1 MVETTTISGVWR
13 GFRRRLVTRPLM
25 SALCQ
30 KQTSA
35 YLLFDHLV
43 GPNEQR
49 RRHSEAKSL
58 GRFAHDKAGV
68 LFFDGP
74 GRREAA
80 GSRRLMSFVFGR
92 RWWLWAD
99 IAPGIGIFVFCV
111 RNHFSRR
118 LVVAINFSVVVLFL
132 PAAQNIS
139 VSRQSR
145 FIRLSGS
152 GSYR

>member
-1 MVETTTISGVWR
+1 
-13 GFRRRLVTRPLM
+13 
-25 SALCQ
+25 
-30 KQTSA
+30 
-35 YLLFDHLV
+35 
-43 GPNEQR
+43 
-49 RRHSEAKSL
+49 
-58 GRFAHDKAGV
+58 
-68 LFFDGP
+68 
-74 GRREAA
+74 
-80 GSRRLMSFVFGR
+80 MSFVFGR

-99 IAPGIGIFVFCV
+99 IAPGIGFFVFCV

-145 FIRLSGS
+145 LIRLSGS